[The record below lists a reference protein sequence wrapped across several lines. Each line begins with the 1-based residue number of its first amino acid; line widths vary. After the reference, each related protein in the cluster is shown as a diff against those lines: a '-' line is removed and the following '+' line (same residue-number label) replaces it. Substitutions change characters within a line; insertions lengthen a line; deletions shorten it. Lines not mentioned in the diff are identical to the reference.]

1 MSIQFWMIPIIC
13 AVLMLY
19 LSAAASA
26 QTYTVPESPS
36 VVYNFNLDWKFH
48 KPAVNY
54 WPLQIAMNG
63 VKDAQGR
70 HFYDPDYDDSAWEDV
85 SLPHT
90 FNDVDSFRSVAHDA
104 GDQGVWRGIAF
115 YRKTF
120 SLPESFAG
128 RKVFIEFEGV
138 RQAAYVYLNGV
149 MVGYYEAGV
158 TPFGFDLTKHVKFGE
173 KNVLAVAVDN
183 TAARGMTNYL
193 AETRPGT
200 APGSN
205 TGVAFQW
212 NTKDFNPVMGGLTR
226 NVRLYVKPTV
236 YQTLPLYSNL

>member
-90 FNDVDSFRSVAHDA
+90 FNDVDSFRSVARRRRPGCVA
-104 GDQGVWRGIAF
+104 GDRILPENF
-115 YRKTF
+115 L
-120 SLPESFAG
+120 LPESFAG

-149 MVGYYEAGV
+149 MVGYYEAG
-158 TPFGFDLTKHVKFGE
+158 
-173 KNVLAVAVDN
+173 
-183 TAARGMTNYL
+183 
-193 AETRPGT
+193 
-200 APGSN
+200 S
-205 TGVAFQW
+205 
-212 NTKDFNPVMGGLTR
+212 
-226 NVRLYVKPTV
+226 
-236 YQTLPLYSNL
+236 LPSALI